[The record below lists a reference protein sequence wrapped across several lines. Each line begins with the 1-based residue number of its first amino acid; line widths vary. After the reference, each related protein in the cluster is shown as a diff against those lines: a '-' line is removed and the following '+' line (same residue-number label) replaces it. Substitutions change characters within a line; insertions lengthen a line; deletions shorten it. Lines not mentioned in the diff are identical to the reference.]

1 MSERVDTIQFSG
13 HAGVIDCALDW
24 PAGEPKGWALLL
36 HPHPLHGGARNNKVV
51 TTLSR
56 SATQHGLLAVRP
68 DFRGVGKSAGQFDSS
83 RGETA
88 DMLALIEQF
97 PSQFPQ
103 WDSGPSML
111 AGFSFGTA
119 VAAQVYASLQDA
131 QAPLPGAFILT
142 GTAVNRFRFR
152 DVNPPADTLLVHGE
166 TDDVV
171 PLSEGMDFAREHQLP
186 MVVLPDAGHF
196 FHGKL
201 IQLRELVS
209 RHLAGL
215 GT

>member
-1 MSERVDTIQFSG
+1 
-13 HAGVIDCALDW
+13 
-24 PAGEPKGWALLL
+24 
-36 HPHPLHGGARNNKVV
+36 
-51 TTLSR
+51 
-56 SATQHGLLAVRP
+56 
-68 DFRGVGKSAGQFDSS
+68 
-83 RGETA
+83 
-88 DMLALIEQF
+88 
-97 PSQFPQ
+97 
-103 WDSGPSML
+103 ML

-119 VAAQVYASLQDA
+119 VAAQVYASLQEA

-152 DVNPPADTLLVHGE
+152 DVSPPADTLLVHGE

-186 MVVLPDAGHF
+186 MVVLPEAGHF